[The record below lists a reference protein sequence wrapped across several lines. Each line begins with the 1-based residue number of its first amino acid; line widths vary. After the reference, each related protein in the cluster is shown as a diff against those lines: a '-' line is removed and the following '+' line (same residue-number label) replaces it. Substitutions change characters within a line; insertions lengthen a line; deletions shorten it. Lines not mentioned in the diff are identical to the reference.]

1 LEGASALQQVLLDH
15 PNSRLKVLVV
25 WEPVLVTDIR
35 PPSSSDLARLSDRR
49 VEQFW
54 DRGRLLS
61 QRFLEMARAHPERLN
76 VEQREQLAGATTVWD
91 FIALFPSNARW
102 GREPPFPE
110 YFGAPVVN
118 VIDEVRRRISAINTE
133 RD

>member
-1 LEGASALQQVLLDH
+1 
-15 PNSRLKVLVV
+15 VLVV
-25 WEPVLVTDIR
+25 WEPVLVTDIG

-61 QRFLEMARAHPERLN
+61 QRFLEMARAHPERLDA
-76 VEQREQLAGATTVWD
+76 EQREQLAGATTVWD
-91 FIALFPSNARW
+91 FIAVFPPDARW
-102 GREPPFPE
+102 QGEPPFPE

-118 VIDEVRRRISAINTE
+118 VIDEVKRRISAINT
-133 RD
+133 DSG